1 MVKNGHIH
9 NGKQRYRCKSC
20 GRQFVYG
27 ATTKRISEET
37 KQRVDKLLLEK
48 LSLAGIARV
57 LDVSE
62 TWLQG
67 YVNKKYAIVE
77 HRVVDRRKFDRS
89 QHFEFALHLLVVVP
103 LLDFLVHPVSICF
116 DTAYFSFQVT

>member
-1 MVKNGHIH
+1 MLSCVVCASKQTVKNGHIH

-27 ATTKRISEET
+27 ATNKRISDET
-37 KQRVDKLLLEK
+37 KAQIDKFSLEK

-57 LDVSE
+57 TDVSE

-67 YVNKKYAIVE
+67 YGNQKYTGIEQRVQVEEKKGG
-77 HRVVDRRKFDRS
+77 
-89 QHFEFALHLLVVVP
+89 
-103 LLDFLVHPVSICF
+103 
-116 DTAYFSFQVT
+116 